1 MCNTVRSA
9 AKSDASGKLQILP
22 NYVHDKKRPNEL
34 YCRSSLQPTAPV
46 LSDDIVFPNSKMLP
60 DNNTTCQEQP
70 RDVTM
75 PRVRTCLQNTPL
87 TKFECESEVTALS

>member
-1 MCNTVRSA
+1 MCDTVRSA
-9 AKSDASGKLQILP
+9 TKSDASSNASGKLQILP
-22 NYVHDKKRPNEL
+22 NYMDDKNRPTEL
-34 YCRSSLQPTAPV
+34 YCRSSLQPMAPA

-75 PRVRTCLQNTPL
+75 
-87 TKFECESEVTALS
+87 SEPAFKIPP